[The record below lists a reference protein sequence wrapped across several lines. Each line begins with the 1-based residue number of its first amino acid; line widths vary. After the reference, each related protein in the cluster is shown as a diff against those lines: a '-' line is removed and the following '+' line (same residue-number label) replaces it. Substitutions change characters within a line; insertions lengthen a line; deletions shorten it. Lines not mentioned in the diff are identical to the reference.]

1 MNTQE
6 IISNEQVSSLE
17 RIAAIVAKSGMGGFK
32 TPEQATVAMLLALA
46 EGIPLG
52 RIIHEYHVIN
62 GRLSLRS
69 ECMLARF
76 QKAGGS
82 IQYIEHTD
90 NCVSVTASHPKG
102 GSLTV
107 TWTLDRARKAGLTS
121 NPTWNKHPAAMLTAR
136 AIAEAIRAVY
146 PACLSG
152 IITED
157 EAVEITTPPALNGNN
172 SYPLPEAIA
181 PAPEPAPEPAPRD
194 YVISERPQKQ
204 WTRRRKGERSP
215 AFVIPQQDP
224 AILTQEIDRRIA
236 EVMANPA
243 PAPQAEAGAAGPFE
257 SPFGATPETETAL
270 PSPNVAALWHPLDEH
285 LAQLDQDKLT
295 AFLLKQAFI
304 QPGQNYKW
312 CGPNATSR
320 ILKQLPSFLK
330 AAGLEA
336 VTA

>member
-1 MNTQE
+1 MNTQD
-6 IISNEQVSSLE
+6 IISNEQLANLE
-17 RIAAIVAKSGMGGFK
+17 HMAVIIAKSGMGGFK
-32 TPEQATVAMLLALA
+32 TPEQVMVAMFLALA

-52 RIIHEYHVIN
+52 RVIHEYHVIN

-90 NCVSVTASHPKG
+90 NCVSVTASHPRG
-102 GSLTV
+102 GSLTI

-121 NPTWNKHPAAMLTAR
+121 NPTWTKHPAAMLTAR
-136 AIAEAIRAVY
+136 AIAEAVRAVY

-157 EAVEITTPPALNGNN
+157 EAVEITTPPAHNGNG
-172 SYPLPEAIA
+172 SHLLPATVDSVT
-181 PAPEPAPEPAPRD
+181 PAPEPVPEPAPRD

-236 EVMANPA
+236 EVMAEPA
-243 PAPQAEAGAAGPFE
+243 PVPQAEAEF
-257 SPFGATPETETAL
+257 TPAPEPTR

-285 LAQLDQDKLT
+285 LAGLDQDKLT

-304 QPGQNYKW
+304 TEGQNYKW

-320 ILKQLPSFLK
+320 ILKHLPSFLK